1 MKRAMKF
8 TQLLFCCFLLTLPIS
23 VRAESGNGVNA
34 SDSVKAFVQRFY
46 DWYVPK
52 ALNSRSESAWSTAV
66 KTTGRCFSR
75 KRSFCAGRSG
85 LTAAFIQ
92 AARALT
98 GRAAFQAQGMSSSI
112 RLFGWPL
119 TIRVRT
125 SVR

>member
-1 MKRAMKF
+1 MPTERIAMRR
-8 TQLLFCCFLLTLPIS
+8 
-23 VRAESGNGVNA
+23 VREMLRLKLEEN
-34 SDSVKAFVQRFY
+34 
-46 DWYVPK
+46 
-52 ALNSRSESAWSTAV
+52 
-66 KTTGRCFSR
+66 R

-92 AARALT
+92 AARALA